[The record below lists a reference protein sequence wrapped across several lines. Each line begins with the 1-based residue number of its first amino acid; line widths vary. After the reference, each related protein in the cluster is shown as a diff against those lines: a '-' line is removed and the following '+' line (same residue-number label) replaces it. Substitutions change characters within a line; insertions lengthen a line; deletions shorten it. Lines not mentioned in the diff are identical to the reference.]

1 MHKTILLTSDGLE
14 ELKKEYEELKNVKRP
29 AAVKRLAAAKAQGD
43 LSENSEYTA
52 SMDELAF
59 IDGRISELEEILL
72 HAKAVKSMKSAG
84 SEVQIGCQVAVQIN
98 GKQEEFYIVGEWE
111 ADPQQRKISHNSPLG
126 KALIGKKKGDEI
138 EVEAPVGKVSYKI
151 LAVK

>member
-1 MHKTILLTSDGLE
+1 ME
-14 ELKKEYEELKNVKRP
+14 EF
-29 AAVKRLAAAKAQGD
+29 
-43 LSENSEYTA
+43 
-52 SMDELAF
+52 AF

-72 HAKAVKSMKSAG
+72 HAKAVKSIKTAG
-84 SEVQIGCQVAVQIN
+84 NEVQIGCQVAVQMN

-111 ADPQQRKISHNSPLG
+111 ADPKQRKISHNSPLG

-138 EVEAPVGKVSYKI
+138 EVEAPVGKVFYKI